1 MSAHE
6 NNEHQASDNLYN
18 QVTSA
23 SQVTQISARVV
34 HDVSHGTG
42 NSAAHA
48 YQGLKGAVKHV
59 KYGAPT
65 GVKLGAEVGRIR
77 RKQW

>member
-23 SQVTQISARVV
+23 SQVTQISARAV

-42 NSAAHA
+42 KIVLHTRIK
-48 YQGLKGAVKHV
+48 GLKV
-59 KYGAPT
+59 
-65 GVKLGAEVGRIR
+65 L
-77 RKQW
+77 